1 MRTRYLDGFA
11 RILMLL
17 AALLVPLQLMAQD
30 QNYSV
35 PGQDRAAQ
43 FYLGERNAI
52 HITVNVWGQVRL
64 PGQYHIPSGTDL
76 LTLVSAAGGPTENS
90 RLDNVRIVRRFNQRE
105 EILEI
110 DVRRFLKTGDV
121 SLIPELNPGDTILVS
136 GSVFNLLTKVVNLV
150 GQAAVFL
157 NAIYLYQR
165 IN

>member
-1 MRTRYLDGFA
+1 MRIRHLNGFA
-11 RILMLL
+11 RFLMLF
-17 AALLVPLQLMAQD
+17 AALMLPLQLAAQD
-30 QNYSV
+30 LQVS
-35 PGQDRAAQ
+35 PAQDRAAQ

-90 RLDNVRIVRRFNQRE
+90 RLDNVRIVRRYNQRE
-105 EILEI
+105 EIIEV
-110 DVRRFLKTGDV
+110 DVRRYIKTGDV

>member
-1 MRTRYLDGFA
+1 MRTRFIDHIA
-11 RILMLL
+11 RFLILF
-17 AALLVPLQLMAQD
+17 AALMMPVHLMAQD
-30 QNYSV
+30 VMSAM
-35 PGQDRAAQ
+35 PDTDRAAQ
-43 FYLGERNAI
+43 YYLGERNAI

-90 RLDNVRIVRRFNQRE
+90 RLDNVRVVRRFNQRE
-105 EILEI
+105 EILEV
-110 DVRRFLKTGDV
+110 DVRRYLKTGDV

-136 GSVFNLLTKVVNLV
+136 GSVFNLLTKVVNVV
-150 GQAAVFL
+150 GQAAIFL